1 MVAPDQ
7 AHRLVWVVL
16 AQVKPFFDDAANDK
30 NSSHLVN
37 HVTVAQFKQ
46 GLSVNL
52 GFAISSKD
60 IDLLVEKF
68 VDDDYPDMCNYVVF
82 TNIVEGCQA

>member
-1 MVAPDQ
+1 M
-7 AHRLVWVVL
+7 
-16 AQVKPFFDDAANDK
+16 QVKPFFDDAARDK

-37 HVTVAQFKQ
+37 HVTIAQFKQ

-52 GFAISSKD
+52 GFNVSGKD

-68 VDDDYPDMCNYVVF
+68 VDEEYPDMVNYVVL
-82 TNIVEGCQA
+82 TSTIEGQQAIV